1 MSDDMDIPA
10 FLRIPQEVRKAAW
23 ERNPPKAAQSFSG
36 RELTETEKA
45 YRASKEY
52 DKALRRERDR
62 PRFEAMRAKAAA
74 AKAELDAVKHAVRL
88 QSSKI
93 SSKVRKS

>member
-1 MSDDMDIPA
+1 MSDDLDIPA
-10 FLRIPQEVRKAAW
+10 FLRIPQEVRAAAW
-23 ERNPPKAAQSFSG
+23 KRNPPKAAQSFSG
-36 RELTETEKA
+36 RELTETERA

-74 AKAELDAVKHAVRL
+74 DKAELAAVKQAALL
-88 QSSKI
+88 QSSKFR
-93 SSKVRKS
+93 SRFRKS